1 MSLESPTGAGTSCN
15 GPSRGSAR
23 AIHSALARQGRTDLS
38 RIIKASGSCARSRT
52 ASRARGAVAAHGLS
66 VDVVQSIAGLNASDV
81 RLDAPRGS
89 RTREGGRQ
97 LRDRALKRS
106 AKATSAARSAA
117 SLPERQEEAGSGKR
131 EGRRKPALF
140 LFAPSRRFPGTSH
153 FWPGERRRSQ
163 FAVCSFPP
171 PASRFPLPAMIQLID
186 VYKAFGPKRV
196 LEGFT
201 LDVVEGETMVIIG
214 YSGTGKSVAIK
225 HIVGLLEPDSGQ
237 VIVDGLEV
245 PTLSRRELYQ
255 LRARIGYVFQFAA
268 LFDSFSI
275 GENVAMGL
283 RKQQELSEREIAD
296 RVHEA
301 LDLVDLPNVAERFPA
316 ELSGGMRKRVGIAR
330 AIALRPKYIL
340 YDEPTTGLDPV
351 TSAVIDQL
359 MVRMRDRLGVTSIVI
374 THDMRSAYTVG
385 TRIAMLYQ
393 GRVRAVGSVDEIKHA
408 TDPIVRQ
415 FVDGRPT
422 LEPEVAAR
430 GA

>member
-1 MSLESPTGAGTSCN
+1 M
-15 GPSRGSAR
+15 
-23 AIHSALARQGRTDLS
+23 I
-38 RIIKASGSCARSRT
+38 
-52 ASRARGAVAAHGLS
+52 
-66 VDVVQSIAGLNASDV
+66 
-81 RLDAPRGS
+81 RL
-89 RTREGGRQ
+89 
-97 LRDRALKRS
+97 
-106 AKATSAARSAA
+106 
-117 SLPERQEEAGSGKR
+117 
-131 EGRRKPALF
+131 
-140 LFAPSRRFPGTSH
+140 
-153 FWPGERRRSQ
+153 
-163 FAVCSFPP
+163 V
-171 PASRFPLPAMIQLID
+171 D

-201 LDVVEGETMVIIG
+201 LEVVEGETMVIIG

-237 VIVDGLEV
+237 VIVDDFEV
-245 PTLSRRELYQ
+245 PRLSRRELYK

-268 LFDSFSI
+268 LFDSFTI

-283 RKQQELSEREIAD
+283 RKQQELTEHEITD
-296 RVHEA
+296 RVLEA
-301 LDLVDLPNVAERFPA
+301 LDLVDLPNVENRFPA

-393 GRVRAVGSVDEIKHA
+393 GRVRQVGSVDEIRHSA
-408 TDPIVRQ
+408 DPVVRQ
-415 FVDGRPT
+415 FVEGRPT
-422 LEPEVAAR
+422 LESDDPTPATSSKLASGQVTGQPALCPHTRPATR
-430 GA
+430 RRRAGW